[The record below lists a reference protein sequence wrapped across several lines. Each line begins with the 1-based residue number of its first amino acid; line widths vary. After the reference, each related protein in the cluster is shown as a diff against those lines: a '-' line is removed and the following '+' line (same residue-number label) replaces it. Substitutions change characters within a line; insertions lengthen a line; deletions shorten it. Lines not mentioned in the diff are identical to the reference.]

1 MATNQ
6 FTIANKA
13 VLNADLQTATQR
25 QMFFS
30 RFTGKA
36 VPMTN
41 SDRWILSGSPIN
53 TFDFK
58 YTGRNNME
66 IPVIDDMGGY
76 GKNGKQT
83 LAGAEEEVA
92 YFWQS
97 LFIQLKR
104 SGLRLP
110 DIVDQEKVDM
120 FSKYKD
126 YEKLLS
132 NWWAYYENHDVARA
146 YFEGFGKHITDTEA
160 DGGLEKTK
168 RLNENF
174 WCYDVTNKD
183 FTTNSPTFDYTYGT
197 YLAAII
203 AAFEAMESAAA
214 DYFSSNTLEAI
225 TAQIPYSNIEGW
237 ETADGTIY
245 PLVIHPL
252 QAKTL
257 RTDANWLT
265 AQRSGGV
272 RGKDNPIFRGS
283 IGQWGDI
290 VVYVNGLAARFP
302 YYNGTTLNFFD
313 YNSGAT
319 TSTDAKKRYKQV
331 QAPAVDQKIACA
343 ILMGKNSMNKGIFSN
358 LEYKRLNSLDYD
370 MVDGIGAQQFYG
382 YASNDAYNEY
392 LGDTTGPTDKLES
405 QSAIICT
412 YQV

>member
-146 YFEGFGKHITDTEA
+146 YFEGFGKHITDIED

-183 FTTNSPTFDYTYGT
+183 FTTNSPTFNYTYGT

-203 AAFEAMESAAA
+203 AAFESMESAAA

-302 YYNGTTLNFFD
+302 IYNGTTLNFFD
-313 YNSGAT
+313 YNSGLAN
-319 TSTDAKKRYKQV
+319 SADAKKRYKQV
-331 QAPAVDQKIACA
+331 QAPGIDQKIACA